1 MLLLRADYKFRADLW
16 VEKWIFPFDERNS
29 KVKLRKHMHTDMGGF
44 VRPIFADNVYYKFYE
59 LQSAVG

>member
-1 MLLLRADYKFRADLW
+1 MGGEMDFSFWWEEQRSHI
-16 VEKWIFPFDERNS
+16 EKAHAHR
-29 KVKLRKHMHTDMGGF
+29 LGGF